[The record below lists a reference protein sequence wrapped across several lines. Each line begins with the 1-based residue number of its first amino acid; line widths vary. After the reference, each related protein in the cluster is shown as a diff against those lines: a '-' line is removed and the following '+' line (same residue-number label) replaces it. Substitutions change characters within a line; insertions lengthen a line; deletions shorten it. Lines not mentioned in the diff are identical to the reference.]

1 MTSSPL
7 QHINYNTKNHQL
19 SSPQIPTYHD
29 HRVVGLRRSITYRVC
44 SLQPYS
50 TARVHRPPPHPALI
64 GCPVHRRGFDSQAE
78 ESESRRIELI
88 QLPPRHI
95 TTPTMTASSFTS
107 STPSSSPSL
116 SSFIITPVRRR
127 SQQKK
132 MSITQTYYLA
142 HTARSKLT
150 REAARADHDLRLLV
164 GHANLLDSLMLELAD
179 AEQEQERWFNQTV
192 SGAAK
197 AAEEKSS
204 KHIQWADSVMDEA
217 IIEDTEEDWDPEDLS
232 DLDSDSDDD
241 SDYDEDEFVVDSAT
255 ATAAPFYRAPSPV
268 AIITEQ
274 EVDEDETDSDDDYSE
289 EHETLTL
296 TRASS
301 RQSPPELSS
310 DSEEESEDESM
321 PPSPEAPTFDAF
333 SEKEHQ
339 AVSALFDNKQPA
351 TAELP
356 LSESPESDLFNPEYY
371 VPAQDQGTMIEAY

>member
-1 MTSSPL
+1 MTTSSL
-7 QHINYNTKNHQL
+7 
-19 SSPQIPTYHD
+19 
-29 HRVVGLRRSITYRVC
+29 
-44 SLQPYS
+44 
-50 TARVHRPPPHPALI
+50 
-64 GCPVHRRGFDSQAE
+64 
-78 ESESRRIELI
+78 
-88 QLPPRHI
+88 
-95 TTPTMTASSFTS
+95 TS
-107 STPSSSPSL
+107 STPSSSSPSL

-127 SQQKK
+127 PQQKK

-150 REAARADHDLRLLV
+150 KEAARADHDLRLLV

-217 IIEDTEEDWDPEDLS
+217 IVEDPEEDWDPEDLS

-241 SDYDEDEFVVDSAT
+241 SDSEYDEDDFVVDSAT
-255 ATAAPFYRAPSPV
+255 ATATPFRRAPSPV

-310 DSEEESEDESM
+310 DSDEESEDESM

-339 AVSALFDNKQPA
+339 AVSAFFDNKQPA
-351 TAELP
+351 TTELP